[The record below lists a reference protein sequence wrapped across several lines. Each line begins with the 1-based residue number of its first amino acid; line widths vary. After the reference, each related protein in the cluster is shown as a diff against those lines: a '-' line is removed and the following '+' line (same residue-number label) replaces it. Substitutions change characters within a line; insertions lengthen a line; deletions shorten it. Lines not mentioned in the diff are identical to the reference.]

1 MKSVRLTSVVSM
13 AVFCLLAL
21 QVHLTAQEL
30 QKHSVANLINDPD
43 EMQSFS
49 DTSTPDP
56 LVTTTVKLYPTHL
69 SFGSIAIGNHS
80 SAKTVTLTNVGTS
93 SLTIYGIAITGTDPK
108 DFVQTH
114 TCGPKLARGGI
125 CIIKVYFY
133 PTALGTRT
141 AALSIYDGGS
151 SPQRVTL
158 SGTGI
163 AGQCRPR
170 FHAAAPNIGLL
181 PRVAV
186 YVDCRL
192 FWGIRFSLHVNLVGL
207 HARSRPVIVS

>member
-1 MKSVRLTSVVSM
+1 MKSVRLTSVTSM

-30 QKHSVANLINDPD
+30 QQHSFANLINDPD

-49 DTSTPDP
+49 DTSTQDP

-93 SLTIYGIAITGTDPK
+93 SLTISAIAITGTDPK
-108 DFVQTH
+108 DFAQTH

-125 CIIKVYFY
+125 WYHQSDFF
-133 PTALGTRT
+133 
-141 AALSIYDGGS
+141 S
-151 SPQRVTL
+151 Q
-158 SGTGI
+158 GTGD
-163 AGQCRPR
+163 AYGCAQHLR
-170 FHAAAPNIGLL
+170 
-181 PRVAV
+181 
-186 YVDCRL
+186 
-192 FWGIRFSLHVNLVGL
+192 
-207 HARSRPVIVS
+207 